1 MKQKQLAKAIKHQIG
16 PGHADMKHN
25 QKGWNTPSSTM
36 KADEMESDDDSVL
49 GEQDHSK
56 LTQQ

>member
-1 MKQKQLAKAIKHQIG
+1 
-16 PGHADMKHN
+16 MKHN